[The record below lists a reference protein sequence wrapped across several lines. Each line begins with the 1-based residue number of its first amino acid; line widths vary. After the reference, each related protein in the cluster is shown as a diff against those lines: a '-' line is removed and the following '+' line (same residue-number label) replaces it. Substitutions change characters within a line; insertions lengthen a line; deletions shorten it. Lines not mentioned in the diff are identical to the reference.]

1 MGERRPKGRVKTE
14 LLYEYNSIISHIL
27 ISLSLS
33 LSLFKKKIFFAFW
46 RRDNL
51 DEKWS
56 PHESVDDFCWGNWDG
71 GKIKQTYDCMIYR
84 HGNMLVG
91 RTGSGKTVA
100 WKALQN
106 AWRQLKEEGLEGW
119 QRVWVYIMNSLA
131 LSNDEIYGCT
141 SKVFFNT
148 HLSLSKPYTPNP
160 KPYFFRHCTFELW
173 NQWLH
178 QQDPF
183 QHISLPL

>member
-1 MGERRPKGRVKTE
+1 MRNEVLMRMWM
-14 LLYEYNSIISHIL
+14 
-27 ISLSLS
+27 
-33 LSLFKKKIFFAFW
+33 IFF
-46 RRDNL
+46 
-51 DEKWS
+51 
-56 PHESVDDFCWGNWDG
+56 GDG
-71 GKIKQTYDCMIYR
+71 AGVKIKQTYDCMIYR

-141 SKVFFNT
+141 SKVFLNT
-148 HLSLSKPYTPNP
+148 HLCLSLKPYTPNL
-160 KPYFFRHCTFELW
+160 KP
-173 NQWLH
+173 
-178 QQDPF
+178 
-183 QHISLPL
+183 

>member
-1 MGERRPKGRVKTE
+1 MQVVAPYVTK
-14 LLYEYNSIISHIL
+14 II
-27 ISLSLS
+27 
-33 LSLFKKKIFFAFW
+33 
-46 RRDNL
+46 
-51 DEKWS
+51 
-56 PHESVDDFCWGNWDG
+56 
-71 GKIKQTYDCMIYR
+71 QTYDCMIYR

-141 SKVFFNT
+141 SKVFLNHT
-148 HLSLSKPYTPNP
+148 SLSLSLKPYTPDP
-160 KPYFFRHCTFELW
+160 KP
-173 NQWLH
+173 
-178 QQDPF
+178 
-183 QHISLPL
+183 

>member
-1 MGERRPKGRVKTE
+1 MDDLGGGGGGE
-14 LLYEYNSIISHIL
+14 
-27 ISLSLS
+27 
-33 LSLFKKKIFFAFW
+33 
-46 RRDNL
+46 
-51 DEKWS
+51 
-56 PHESVDDFCWGNWDG
+56 
-71 GKIKQTYDCMIYR
+71 IKQTYDCMIYR

-141 SKVFFNT
+141 SKVFLNT
-148 HLSLSKPYTPNP
+148 HLCLSLNPYTRNP
-160 KPYFFRHCTFELW
+160 KP
-173 NQWLH
+173 
-178 QQDPF
+178 
-183 QHISLPL
+183 